1 MKWKK
6 LGLVLFF
13 VGTLSACKSGAPAS
27 ETVTPSEIETSV
39 QITKESSAE
48 STIEETVT
56 LSTAIETIEQN
67 TDTEPATK
75 ELTLPDSETEP
86 SIPVSETDPSK
97 PTLTWAYID
106 LVPINDTAKELIAQV
121 LEKKG
126 IECNIEYVSTSILD
140 VKGYPSWVKN
150 QRETGHVPDI
160 LHTSFWYHGVYD
172 FADFAQDELLPLND
186 YLESDEGKELR
197 EAYSEA
203 EWRRASFGE
212 MIYTTPF
219 RSGGEELYYFVNNK
233 YIKDF
238 EADFDGTYQS
248 LKKILEKH
256 SESDLCIGAGN
267 FGDEIGAVWL
277 GYERDGT
284 MLYEFE
290 TGRIVDITREPKVK
304 EMLQLIYSDLQSG
317 QLIINPKPEL
327 IKKEKLVYVA
337 RMAKPEM
344 EGFTAYRMEP
354 DTVHTGFDYF
364 GISKYSSQKELALQV
379 LAAVYCDPRIASLID
394 FRRED
399 PEGWL
404 NQAEYIKNN
413 LQESPVMGFVAD
425 LSLEQRE
432 ALNDYYDT
440 IYPLFFSMID
450 IAGGRS
456 DINQLYL
463 KLLDE
468 TFDNPKDYGDVFDA
482 INCQMEEWLEN
493 HKE

>member
-1 MKWKK
+1 MRRIVF
-6 LGLVLFF
+6 GLALFIA
-13 VGTLSACKSGAPAS
+13 GTLSACRSSALVS

-75 ELTLPDSETEP
+75 ELTLPDSETES
-86 SIPVSETDPSK
+86 SIAGSETESSK

-140 VKGYPSWVKN
+140 VKGYPSWVKD

-212 MIYTTPF
+212 TIYTTPF

-277 GYERDGT
+277 GYERAGT